1 VYVPSY
7 GTSLQ
12 EDTMSDPDDKPEKAF
27 DGKSAAAQ
35 LPALA
40 DGLLA
45 MLKAK
50 QAAKESETPRAF
62 AIKAV
67 QGLED
72 IILQLFEAGAGVK
85 EVHAQ
90 LVKRL
95 PDVSPVDLRY
105 AVVLLRGRNRHQ
117 LKVSKTSTTPE
128 RKKKGLE
135 QSASDAER
143 IRNKEPVPNP
153 SGENDR
159 MAHESD
165 EDYAM
170 RKQLESISSSSSRKK
185 FIGEN

>member
-1 VYVPSY
+1 
-7 GTSLQ
+7 
-12 EDTMSDPDDKPEKAF
+12 MSGPDDKPDKVF
-27 DGKSAAAQ
+27 DGKSAAEQ

-45 MLKAK
+45 MLKAR
-50 QAAKESETPRAF
+50 QAAKQSETPRAF

-95 PDVSPVDLRY
+95 PDVPPKDLRY
-105 AVVLLRGRNRHQ
+105 AVVLLRERNRHQ
-117 LKVSKTSTTPE
+117 LKTPKTSTTPE
-128 RKKKGLE
+128 RKKKVLD
-135 QSASDAER
+135 QSASDAKQ
-143 IRNKEPVPNP
+143 IRKGEPVPNL

-165 EDYAM
+165 EDYVM
-170 RKQLESISSSSSRKK
+170 RKQLESISSATSRKK